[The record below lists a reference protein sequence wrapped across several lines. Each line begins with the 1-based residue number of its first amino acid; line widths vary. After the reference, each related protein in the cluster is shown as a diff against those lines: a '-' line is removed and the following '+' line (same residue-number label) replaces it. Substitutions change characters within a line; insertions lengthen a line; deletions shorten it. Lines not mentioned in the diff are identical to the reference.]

1 MEKYTHILVAVD
13 FAAGNATV
21 GARAVELQRLYGAR
35 LSFVHVIEHIPMEA
49 GSELLMGAD
58 FDLEQQLADGASA
71 RLADYAKQ
79 LGVADAGQYVELGST
94 KNEITR
100 LALELQADL
109 IVVGSHGRH
118 GLALLLGSTANAV
131 LHAAPCDLL
140 AIRVK
145 D

>member
-1 MEKYTHILVAVD
+1 MDKYTHILVAVD
-13 FAAGNATV
+13 FATSSATL

-35 LSFVHVIEHIPMEA
+35 LSFVHIVEHIPLEA
-49 GSELLMGAD
+49 GSELLMGPD
-58 FDLEQQLADGASA
+58 FNLEQQLVDSARA
-71 RLADYAKQ
+71 RLADYVKQ
-79 LGVADAGQYVELGST
+79 LGVADADQHVTLGPT

-109 IVVGSHGRH
+109 IVMGSHGRH

-131 LHAAPCDLL
+131 LHAAPCDVL

-145 D
+145 S

>member
-1 MEKYTHILVAVD
+1 MDNYTHILVATD
-13 FAAGNATV
+13 FSTSSTML
-21 GARAVELQRLYGAR
+21 GARALDLQRRYGAR
-35 LSFVHVIEHIPMEA
+35 LSFVHVVEHIPLEA
-49 GSELLMGAD
+49 GSELLMGPD
-58 FDLEQQLADGASA
+58 FDLEQQLVESA
-71 RLADYAKQ
+71 RTHLADYVTE
-79 LGVADAGQYVELGST
+79 LGASDAGQHVAQGST

-131 LHAAPCDLL
+131 LHAAPCDVL

-145 D
+145 S

>member
-13 FAAGNATV
+13 FAPSSTELGV
-21 GARAVELQRLYGAR
+21 RAVELQRLYGAR
-35 LSFVHVIEHIPMEA
+35 LSFIHVVEHIPLEA
-49 GSELLMGAD
+49 GSELLMGPD
-58 FDLEQQLADGASA
+58 FDLEQQLVESA
-71 RLADYAKQ
+71 RTRVADYVQQ
-79 LGVADAGQYVELGST
+79 LGVTDAGQHVSLGST

-131 LHAAPCDLL
+131 LHAAPCDVL

-145 D
+145 S